1 LPAHEPLS
9 EEPTVEEAPSP
20 APKPFSRPGARSA
33 PWRERRQFD
42 VRGFMA
48 GFALSWAIGAALYIY
63 LTAG

>member
-1 LPAHEPLS
+1 MQPAD
-9 EEPTVEEAPSP
+9 EEPPSSE
-20 APKPFSRPGARSA
+20 PKPFRRAGARGV